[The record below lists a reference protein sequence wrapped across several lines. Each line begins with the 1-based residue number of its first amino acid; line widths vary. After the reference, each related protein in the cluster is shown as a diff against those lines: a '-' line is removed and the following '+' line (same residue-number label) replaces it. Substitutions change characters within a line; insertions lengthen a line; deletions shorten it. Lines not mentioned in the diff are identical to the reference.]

1 MKGAIDMTKEE
12 IHKRINYLLDFS
24 EYEELADGYRSDFCW
39 EISEDVHAIL
49 FEETLSLLAWF
60 KVPFD
65 TKQQLMLCGYPV
77 LINNFDK
84 DIIRLWKG
92 VRA

>member
-1 MKGAIDMTKEE
+1 MTKEE
-12 IHKRINYLLDFS
+12 IHKRIRYLLDFP
-24 EYEELADGYRSDFCW
+24 EYEESADGFESDFCW

-49 FEETLSLLAWF
+49 FEETLSLLAWL

-65 TKQQLMLCGYPV
+65 TKQQPMLCGYPV
-77 LINNFDK
+77 LINTYDK
-84 DIIRLWKG
+84 EVIRLWKG